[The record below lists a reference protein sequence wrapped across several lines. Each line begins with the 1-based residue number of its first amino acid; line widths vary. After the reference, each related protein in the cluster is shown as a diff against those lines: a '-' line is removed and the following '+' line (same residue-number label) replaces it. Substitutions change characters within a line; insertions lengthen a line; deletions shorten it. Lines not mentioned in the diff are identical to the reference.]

1 MELANLSVYYTW
13 KALNLHITTINLKFM
28 LQLGMINLV
37 WLMDHI
43 LFSDIQDFFG
53 YIIKKHETV
62 ADNPPEQ
69 MYVNKI
75 KNRIVFKIM
84 TNYKLE
90 FKK

>member
-1 MELANLSVYYTW
+1 
-13 KALNLHITTINLKFM
+13 
-28 LQLGMINLV
+28 
-37 WLMDHI
+37 MDHI

-69 MYVNKI
+69 MHMNKI